1 MSNSRSW
8 LGYVCIA
15 LAVFVLVLD
24 GASIATAATARDRAV
39 NLAGQQRM
47 LAIRMAS
54 EAVLIAM
61 EIDKEVNLG
70 KLSKTRKLFARTLM
84 GLRAGD
90 SELGLPVASE
100 TEVLERLTKVES
112 IWQHFDNTIKR
123 ALEAGTVTEQ
133 EVQAIARINP
143 QLLDAI
149 DQAVGAYVHFVFHGE
164 TFTLHT
170 RLLNTAGEQR
180 MRAQQVLRDFLL
192 VAYGNDAAQHRE
204 RLSQSFGLYDRTLN
218 GLIHGDAELGLVPAP
233 RPEIGAQLQK
243 VERLWSELRP
253 LVESVAAG
261 GAAAP
266 TTIKQAAR
274 LTSHLV
280 RTMNNAVL
288 MYENL

>member
-1 MSNSRSW
+1 MSNSRW
-8 LGYVCIA
+8 RLGYVCVA
-15 LAVFVLVLD
+15 LVIFVLALD
-24 GASIATAATARDRAV
+24 GVSTATAATARDRAV

-47 LAIRMAS
+47 LAVRMAS
-54 EAVLIAM
+54 EAVLIAL

-70 KLSKTRKLFARTLM
+70 RLSETRKLFARTLN
-84 GLRAGD
+84 GLRNGD
-90 SELGLPVASE
+90 SELGLPAASE
-100 TEVLERLTKVES
+100 TEVLERLTQVES
-112 IWQHFDNTIKR
+112 VWQHFDRTIR
-123 ALEAGTVTEQ
+123 QALKAGTVTEQ
-133 EVQAIARINP
+133 EVRTIARINP
-143 QLLDAI
+143 QLLDAL
-149 DQAVGAYVHFVFHGE
+149 DQAVGAYVRFVFHGE

-192 VAYGNDAAQHRE
+192 VAYGHDTVQHQE
-204 RLSQSFGLYDRTLN
+204 LLSQSFALYGRNLK

-253 LVESVAAG
+253 LVESAARG
-261 GAAAP
+261 SASAP
-266 TTIKQAAR
+266 DTIKQAAR
-274 LTSHLV
+274 LTAHMV